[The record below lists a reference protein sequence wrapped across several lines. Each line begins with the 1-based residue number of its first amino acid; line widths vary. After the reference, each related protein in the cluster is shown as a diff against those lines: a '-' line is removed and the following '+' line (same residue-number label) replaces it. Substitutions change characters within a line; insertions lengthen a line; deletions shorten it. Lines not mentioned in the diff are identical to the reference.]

1 VSVGFIDKKGRFT
14 IPQALREALREALA
28 LEPGA
33 AVAYTIVGNEL
44 RLTRIDDP
52 YGPVARAV
60 VAEFERG
67 ETTVLRSVIAE
78 LGIDMAKPD
87 LPEDEGVDDD

>member
-14 IPQALREALREALA
+14 IPQALREALS

-52 YGPVARAV
+52 YGSVARAV
-60 VAEFERG
+60 IAEFERG
-67 ETTVLRSVIAE
+67 ETTMLRTVIAE
-78 LGIDMAKPD
+78 LDIDMATPD
-87 LPEDEGVDDD
+87 LPEDEGVDED